1 MEARKPAW
9 LWALVLSSIAAA
21 FFVLLHLID
30 DFSREGAGIS
40 TQVAIAATS
49 GLLAVT
55 WLLAISL
62 SIRQEP
68 VGYGVVLVLG
78 FLGAYLALDHAVGL
92 SPSVAAIAQTSGV
105 FFAWVIVGVGTVSVL
120 AALLAGYG
128 LVRDRSS
135 RGPDALINS
144 AVPTAKE
151 R

>member
-9 LWALVLSSIAAA
+9 LWALVLTAIAAA

-30 DFSREGAGIS
+30 DFSLEGTAPI
-40 TQVAIAATS
+40 TQGAIAVTF

-55 WLLAISL
+55 WLFAITL
-62 SIRQEP
+62 SIRREP
-68 VGYGVVLVLG
+68 AGYGVVLVLG

-92 SPSVAAIAQTSGV
+92 SPSVAEIAQTSGV
-105 FFAWVIVGVGTVSVL
+105 FFAWVIVGGGAVSLL

-128 LVRDRSS
+128 LVRGRPS
-135 RGPDALINS
+135 RGEDA
-144 AVPTAKE
+144 